1 MNESRDGRSRKLT
14 GFCREQIRE
23 FTNKILLGGELWKK
37 SINKSCSQW
46 AIIIIKFCSM
56 HFSMLR
62 KDNNPLCKFSTFNR
76 AESIWGK
83 SSLIAARDCTTIRN
97 LYANG
102 YCFCV
107 DWQIT
112 TLSFTITLI
121 TRFVP
126 MILQLIWVH
135 CVPRMMILEVVASLI
150 ASA

>member
-1 MNESRDGRSRKLT
+1 
-14 GFCREQIRE
+14 
-23 FTNKILLGGELWKK
+23 
-37 SINKSCSQW
+37 
-46 AIIIIKFCSM
+46 M

-107 DWQIT
+107 PRLTNYHVIIYHHTHHEIRSHDFAAN
-112 TLSFTITLI
+112 LSPL
-121 TRFVP
+121 
-126 MILQLIWVH
+126 
-135 CVPRMMILEVVASLI
+135 CAKDDDS
-150 ASA
+150 